1 MLEVKEFAE
10 KFKKHT
16 KDYLNEVKIREARE
30 LDLAARLKARYK
42 TFYCNLRPYLLAIA
56 KIDKTAV
63 YGGACI
69 EHCPNGRSLIYQ
81 HQVSENPDSVTLE
94 LKVQQESERSTGSGY
109 PTMHRLWSVLKM
121 KVSENGCWISK
132 VDLSDE
138 DLVEFL
144 CEYFSKT
151 RAVEDYLLQYLQRLN
166 SISLD
171 QDAIVKEFI
180 KGE

>member
-1 MLEVKEFAE
+1 MIEVKEFAE

-16 KDYLNEVKIREARE
+16 KDYLDEVKAKEVRE
-30 LDLAARLKARYK
+30 LDLAARLEARYK

-56 KIDKTAV
+56 KMDESAV
-63 YGGACI
+63 YGGTCV
-69 EHCPNGRSLIYQ
+69 EHCPNGRSLTYQ
-81 HQVSENPDSVTLE
+81 HYISKNPDKVTLE
-94 LKVQQESERSTGSGY
+94 LKVQQEVERSVGSEY
-109 PTMHRLWSVLKM
+109 TIHCFRNVLEL
-121 KVSENGCWISK
+121 KVSENGCEISE

-138 DLVEFL
+138 DLIKFL

-151 RAVEDYLLQYLQRLN
+151 KAVEDYLLQYLQGLN
-166 SISLD
+166 SINLN